1 MGLDRATLPDSFL
14 EKLFPEDRK
23 RLKAQ
28 GICTNVE
35 AQAKYERGIEKE
47 MRAHYSNWLMLR
59 AIPFVSPRH
68 DKKSTIMVGWPD
80 YTVLRDNRALCVE
93 FKVKGKKPRPEQE
106 KVIEFLLQAG
116 IKTVVCHSFSQAIA
130 ETKAHFDL

>member
-1 MGLDRATLPDSFL
+1 MGLDSATLPDSFL

-23 RLKAQ
+23 RLRKE
-28 GICTNVE
+28 GICTTAE
-35 AQAKYERGIEKE
+35 GQAKYERGIEKE
-47 MRAHYSNWLMLR
+47 MRQHYFNWLMLR
-59 AIPFVSPRH
+59 AIPFISPRH

-80 YTVLRDNRALCVE
+80 VTVLRDNRALCVE
-93 FKVKGKKPRPEQE
+93 FKMKGKKPRPEQQ

-116 IKTVVCHSFSQAIA
+116 IKTVVCNSFSQAIT